1 MGKGEAG
8 GLPAPIT
15 ERQVDPWSALRRAT
29 PARVGLGRTGD
40 AMPLRPVLDLQLA
53 HARARDAVHE
63 ALDVAALSAA
73 LTTALGPHR
82 VVSVRSAA
90 PNRATYLKRPDLGRA
105 LDPACGAKLARDA
118 GVPPDCVFVLADGLS
133 AVAVARHAPALL
145 AACLPL
151 LATCLPDGV
160 SVAPLV
166 IATQARVALGDAV
179 GEALR
184 ARLCVVLIGERPGLS
199 AADSLG
205 AYVTYDPRIGRR
217 DAERNC
223 VSNIHGAGLGIGE
236 AARQVAW
243 LIREGLAR
251 RVTGIALKADDP
263 VAGTLARPG

>member
-1 MGKGEAG
+1 MSGGVVSGNGAG
-8 GLPAPIT
+8 DLPAPVT
-15 ERQVDPWSALRRAT
+15 ERQLDPWLALRRAT

-53 HARARDAVHE
+53 HARARDAVQE
-63 ALDVAALSAA
+63 ALDVGA
-73 LTTALGPHR
+73 LTTALAPHR
-82 VVSVRSAA
+82 IVGVRSAA
-90 PNRATYLKRPDLGRA
+90 ADRATYLKRPDLGRA
-105 LDPACGAKLARDA
+105 LDPACRPDLSRDA
-118 GVPPDCVFVLADGLS
+118 DAPLDCVFVLADGLS

-151 LATCLPDGV
+151 LGSLRI
-160 SVAPLV
+160 APLV

-179 GEALR
+179 GEALG

-223 VSNIHGAGLGIGE
+223 VSNIHGAGLGIEE

-243 LIREGLAR
+243 LVREGLAR

-263 VAGTLARPG
+263 VAGTLARLE

>member
-1 MGKGEAG
+1 MSAGVVGKDGAG
-8 GLPAPIT
+8 GLPAPLAG
-15 ERQVDPWSALRRAT
+15 RQRDPWPALRKAT

-63 ALDVAALSAA
+63 ALDVAALSGA
-73 LTTALGPHR
+73 LASALAPPR
-82 VVSVRSAA
+82 ILSVRSAA
-90 PNRATYLKRPDLGRA
+90 ADRATYLKRPDLGRA
-105 LDPACGAKLARDA
+105 LDPACWADLARETGA
-118 GVPPDCVFVLADGLS
+118 PPDCVFVLADGLS

-151 LATCLPDGV
+151 LKGLRI
-160 SVAPLV
+160 APPV

-184 ARLCVVLIGERPGLS
+184 ARSCVVLIGERPGLS

-223 VSNIHGAGLGIGE
+223 VSNIHDAGLGIAE

-243 LIREGLAR
+243 LVREGLAR
-251 RVTGIALKADDP
+251 RVTGIALKAEDP
-263 VAGTLARPG
+263 VAGTLARLE

>member
-8 GLPAPIT
+8 GLPASMT
-15 ERQVDPWSALRRAT
+15 ERRLDPWPALRRAT

-63 ALDVAALSAA
+63 ALDVAALSGA
-73 LTTALGPHR
+73 LTSALAPHR
-82 VVSVRSAA
+82 IVSVRSAA
-90 PNRATYLKRPDLGRA
+90 PDRATYLKRPDLGRA
-105 LDPACGAKLARDA
+105 LDPACRADLARDVGA
-118 GVPPDCVFVLADGLS
+118 PPDCVFVLADGLS
-133 AVAVARHAPALL
+133 AAAVTRHAPALL

-151 LATCLPDGV
+151 LGGLRM
-160 SVAPLV
+160 APLV
-166 IATQARVALGDAV
+166 IATQARVALGDAI
-179 GEALR
+179 GEALG

-205 AYVTYDPRIGRR
+205 AYVTYDPRVGRL

-236 AARQVAW
+236 AARQLAW
-243 LIREGLAR
+243 LIREGLVR